1 MPIQLGSLK
10 PVPTKKSMLND
21 KVIELRY
28 THRGITYE
36 TILGHLV
43 PLLASTNKEDI
54 ILANEV
60 QSLIQRYQDAGS
72 QPESCLN
79 KLMDLLG

>member
-1 MPIQLGSLK
+1 MSIQSGKKAEPTLK
-10 PVPTKKSMLND
+10 SKLYD

-28 THRGITYE
+28 THRNVSYE
-36 TILGHLV
+36 TILGFLA
-43 PLLASTNKEDI
+43 PLLTSKDEKEVPMI
-54 ILANEV
+54 NEV
-60 QSLIQRYQDAGS
+60 QSLVQRYQDAGS